1 MITSNRHYPLPN
13 KNHDVVDDINDLRS
27 TFARIDGD
35 VKNTEEQIEELSETV
50 SDLENRSVHLPYAV
64 ENSEI
69 QNISANRYLV
79 VNQNGD
85 GFECLD
91 GGGDA
96 GGFSGQCSIKK
107 TNENFNTAWGNIL
120 EISKNGMT
128 PQENSETS
136 QSNETHIYAD
146 ETEIENDKQL
156 PKVELTNYQ
165 AKSDLESA
173 NNESVIFCDDA
184 EEIGEQIQI
193 ATSENFGLVK
203 IGNGFINDSGT
214 ISAQIISKATK
225 NDFGIIKVGDGL
237 QNNNGTISRDELNPA
252 TFSNFGIVKLGD
264 NLSINQSGE
273 MEIGDM
279 ASNATI
285 YNLGNVKI
293 CNNGIVDLE
302 EQTLQYRMFVTEDLI
317 IQFIT
322 NFDPQS
328 DFSFVLEIV
337 SDGSHLISFNE
348 NLNPQINEL
357 PVNRGITR
365 LTFSKKLG
373 VPHYDVEIS

>member
-1 MITSNRHYPLPN
+1 
-13 KNHDVVDDINDLRS
+13 
-27 TFARIDGD
+27 
-35 VKNTEEQIEELSETV
+35 TEEEIEELSETV
-50 SDLENRSVHLPYAV
+50 SDLENRAVHLHYSV

-136 QSNETHIYAD
+136 QGNESHIFTD
-146 ETEIENDKQL
+146 ETEIKNDEQL
-156 PKVELTNYQ
+156 PKVELTNCQ

-173 NNESVIFCDDA
+173 NNESVIFCN
-184 EEIGEQIQI
+184 EPEKIEQQIPI
-193 ATSENFGLVK
+193 ATHENFGLVK

-214 ISAQIISKATK
+214 ISAQIISKATT

-237 QNNNGTISRDELNPA
+237 QNNNGTISRDELNSA
-252 TFSNFGIVKLGD
+252 TFSNFGVVKLGE

-273 MEIGDM
+273 MEIDDM
-279 ASNATI
+279 ANATTI

-293 CNNGIVDLE
+293 CNDGIVELE
-302 EQTLQYRMFVTEDLI
+302 EETLQYSYISCSLI
-317 IQFIT
+317 ILLSIKIIIACAQ
-322 NFDPQS
+322 
-328 DFSFVLEIV
+328 
-337 SDGSHLISFNE
+337 
-348 NLNPQINEL
+348 
-357 PVNRGITR
+357 
-365 LTFSKKLG
+365 
-373 VPHYDVEIS
+373 Y